1 MKRIEM
7 ASDYSEFLLR
17 AKFLIRNID
26 KEANDRNYDVAEFMA
41 VELRSTAL
49 LLEQALQ
56 KLKPKG

>member
-17 AKFLIRNID
+17 AKFLIRNIE

>member
-1 MKRIEM
+1 MRRVEM
-7 ASDYSEFLLR
+7 ANDYSEFLLR

-41 VELRSTAL
+41 IELRSTAL

>member
-1 MKRIEM
+1 MRRVEM
-7 ASDYSEFLLR
+7 AKDYSEFLLR

-41 VELRSTAL
+41 IELRSTAL

>member
-1 MKRIEM
+1 M
-7 ASDYSEFLLR
+7 AKDYSEFLLR

-41 VELRSTAL
+41 IELRSTAL